1 MHIACYKSR
10 QFKRSRCIVK
20 LPNGFKTNVK
30 GRKMRL
36 ASGRQKEIQVKR
48 FNIKE
53 KSRELKPG
61 LDQCQQTIYTL
72 YC

>member
-1 MHIACYKSR
+1 M
-10 QFKRSRCIVK
+10 K

-30 GRKMRL
+30 GRQMRL

-61 LDQCQQTIYTL
+61 LDQCQQTIYIL